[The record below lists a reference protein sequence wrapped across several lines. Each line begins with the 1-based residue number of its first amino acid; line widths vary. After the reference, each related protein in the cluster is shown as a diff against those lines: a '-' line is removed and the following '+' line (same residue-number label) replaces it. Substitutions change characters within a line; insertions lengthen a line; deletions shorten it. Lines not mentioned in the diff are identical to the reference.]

1 MSNAR
6 SRWGSAGLA
15 SKQLAGEW
23 EPFKRQGDLNTAVGI
38 SPWRTNFYNLVP
50 GSLSLTLIQLVNLC
64 CLISHRRQFCE
75 SCFREKKE
83 SREEKR
89 RDSSADGDCGE
100 IKKEDMR

>member
-50 GSLSLTLIQLVNLC
+50 GSLSHCNTASQSLL
-64 CLISHRRQFCE
+64 SHFTQ
-75 SCFREKKE
+75 KT
-83 SREEKR
+83 
-89 RDSSADGDCGE
+89 
-100 IKKEDMR
+100 IL